1 MTPKESALQF
11 LRQIIAGDIRE
22 AFREHTLPGLKH
34 HNAYFPG
41 DVQALIKGME
51 DNHAHFPDKIFETKT
66 AVSEGAL
73 VAVHSL
79 MRFHPAHPGV
89 AVVHVFRFEGDKI
102 AEFWDVAQVL
112 PDESPNQNG
121 PL

>member
-1 MTPKESALQF
+1 MCG
-11 LRQIIAGDIRE
+11 IAIHCEGIEGPRR
-22 AFREHTLPGLKH
+22 AWL
-34 HNAYFPG
+34 A
-41 DVQALIKGME
+41 
-51 DNHAHFPDKIFETKT
+51 
-66 AVSEGAL
+66 GAL

-112 PDESPNQNG
+112 PDESPNKNG